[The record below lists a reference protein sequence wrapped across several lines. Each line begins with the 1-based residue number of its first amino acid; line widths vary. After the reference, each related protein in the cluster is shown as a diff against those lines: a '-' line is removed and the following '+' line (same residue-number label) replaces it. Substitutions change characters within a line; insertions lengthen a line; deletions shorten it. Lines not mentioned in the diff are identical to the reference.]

1 MGEKSKKFMDTLS
14 SRERHMKHSSKDKG
28 GDGTMREDF
37 VRAQAVLKAL
47 GWIQHVLSEGA
58 ERP

>member
-1 MGEKSKKFMDTLS
+1 MDTLS